1 MKKTI
6 LTFILFTHFS
16 CTEESTKT
24 NCLYQVNNERLY
36 VKSVYWGLNGNSRT
50 VKISQNKN
58 PIVPHETL
66 TTTDIT
72 YDGYFPIYLK
82 VEKDTLFIYTYV
94 LATIPKR
101 FRSNIKIKQI
111 EISNKENM
119 MFIND
124 KKYIDVDKICE

>member
-16 CTEESTKT
+16 CIESTNT
-24 NCLYQVNNERLY
+24 NCFYQVNNEKLY

-50 VKISQNKN
+50 VKLSKNKK
-58 PIVPHETL
+58 PIVPHEPL

-82 VEKDTLFIYTYV
+82 AEKDTLFIYTYV
-94 LATIPKR
+94 LATIPKIL
-101 FRSNIKIKQI
+101 SQI
-111 EISNKENM
+111 LKSSKL
-119 MFIND
+119 
-124 KKYIDVDKICE
+124 K